1 MILYNYLW
9 ELMETVNR
17 DTFEDIGKHLRY
29 FGYMYTPTNLIVE
42 YTRIIKRDNDM
53 LTMIIN
59 VLNNKSRSNSD
70 YYPIF
75 DKMFFYV
82 SLLG

>member
-1 MILYNYLW
+1 MILKNYLW
-9 ELMETVNR
+9 LMMESINKEN
-17 DTFEDIGKHLRY
+17 FEKIGSHLKD

-42 YTRIIKRDNDM
+42 YTKIIKRDNEV

-59 VLNNKSRSNSD
+59 VLNNKSKAIND
-70 YYPIF
+70 FFPIF

-82 SLLG
+82 TLLS